1 MSTIRPIVLVALLVV
16 SQALHSTLAL
26 SQQAHQIPELAA
38 YSRQVNQIAVQY
50 GKIFNRTIEYDSL
63 AYSLFDGTLS
73 SNEADR
79 QARALSEEL
88 WVQYNRL
95 SEQLDALPSIPGS
108 VKSEKLRVRFE
119 TNRAMAGSSRELA
132 RTSIISGEE
141 LVQAA
146 IAGDEDVINRVE
158 IRSTELLA
166 SQMRHQATL
175 YDLQLST
182 EDKWQVNYYLT
193 AAIKSETEALI
204 LILGAISQG
213 LKSGNAEDFSDAIPQ
228 VRSWLAKGHGYIDT
242 GRKVAHGMIQ
252 HLRASTTR
260 NPVEQRL
267 TVAVIEILER
277 NVPESF
283 EVEAKILS
291 EIASFNEKGYVLEK
305 DELDAFAVRLT
316 GLEEERGRL
325 LLERQRRLAELQ

>member
-1 MSTIRPIVLVALLVV
+1 MLVALLVV

-108 VKSEKLRVRFE
+108 VNSEKLRVRFE

-182 EDKWQVNYYLT
+182 EDK
-193 AAIKSETEALI
+193 
-204 LILGAISQG
+204 
-213 LKSGNAEDFSDAIPQ
+213 
-228 VRSWLAKGHGYIDT
+228 
-242 GRKVAHGMIQ
+242 
-252 HLRASTTR
+252 
-260 NPVEQRL
+260 
-267 TVAVIEILER
+267 
-277 NVPESF
+277 
-283 EVEAKILS
+283 
-291 EIASFNEKGYVLEK
+291 
-305 DELDAFAVRLT
+305 
-316 GLEEERGRL
+316 
-325 LLERQRRLAELQ
+325 